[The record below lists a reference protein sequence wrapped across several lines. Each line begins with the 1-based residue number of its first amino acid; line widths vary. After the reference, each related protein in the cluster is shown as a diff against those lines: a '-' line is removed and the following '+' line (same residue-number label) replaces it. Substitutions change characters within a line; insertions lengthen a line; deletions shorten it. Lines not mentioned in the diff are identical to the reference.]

1 MQPNKDILLI
11 YLPGAMLSGKDYQ
24 SIFTSLQQL
33 QSYHQQAGINLF
45 LVCPP
50 VNWMVLASLPAAGP
64 GDGGIHQVN
73 AAGED
78 AFNAALEAA
87 VNAGFKPDK
96 TFSGKINNAYVAM
109 HSIAAMWA
117 MQAPMKRSAGVAFI
131 GASIV
136 TQPGFSWPGVHDFPQ
151 PVLHIWG
158 SMDGQYR
165 STRAA
170 LVVADAA
177 QTIAQLGPIRAAA
190 QNPLLLVPGMNHAQQ
205 SNGIPNVA
213 RGDLLPDQVSSLEG
227 AGKEIAMALSAFIIA
242 NNAPSSSSL
251 LSSSSSSSGLEAKSK
266 ALMTLKAM
274 TSNTIDTLSPYL
286 AALGRALPTTEGEGE
301 GSSLLFSSFARGA
314 EAASPPSQAYAA
326 HPGEIA
332 TAKSFCEYA
341 QRRCLQAAA
350 AAGAGTM
357 EGDPMLENI
366 HVTAIVHTSLENF
379 IRSQPRIYSPI
390 ITTNIAGSSN
400 KNGDGNTG
408 NNNKTGDGNTER
420 NSSNSSS
427 SSLDSKWV
435 LQVHCYLRREW
446 LEPNSESWLKN
457 SSPEYYLKLK
467 KGVAV
472 GLEMK
477 RRKEE
482 EEGEEEGKKEE
493 EGDDAK
499 TWGGEEEEGIV
510 SAAELHRELYNAALS
525 EVSPVFGD
533 VYTKRGRVLEFGKD
547 RDVSREIDNPI
558 DWMVKFHNEV
568 VGGGGVLISP
578 KVSTEICV
586 EKGSNING
594 KGEMRKFYGN
604 HYIKVK
610 SKAWFHEWIMVD
622 GLRG

>member
-1 MQPNKDILLI
+1 
-11 YLPGAMLSGKDYQ
+11 
-24 SIFTSLQQL
+24 
-33 QSYHQQAGINLF
+33 
-45 LVCPP
+45 
-50 VNWMVLASLPAAGP
+50 MVLASLPAAGP
-64 GDGGIHQVN
+64 DDGGIDQVN

-117 MQAPMKRSAGVAFI
+117 MHAPMKRSAGVAFI

-170 LVVADAA
+170 LVAADAA

-213 RGDLLPDQVSSLEG
+213 RGDLLPDHDSSTLEG
-227 AGKEIAMALSAFIIA
+227 AGKEIATALSSFIIA
-242 NNAPSSSSL
+242 NSAPSL
-251 LSSSSSSSGLEAKSK
+251 SSSSSGLEAKSK
-266 ALMTLKAM
+266 ALMTLQAM
-274 TSNTIDTLSPYL
+274 TSNAINTLLPYL
-286 AALGRALPTTEGEGE
+286 TALGRALPTTDGEDE

-314 EAASPPSQAYAA
+314 EAAGPPSQAYAA
-326 HPGEIA
+326 HPGEIE

-350 AAGAGTM
+350 AAGGGGGGAGTM
-357 EGDPMLENI
+357 EGDPMLEII
-366 HVTAIVHTSLENF
+366 HVTAVVHTSLENF

-390 ITTNIAGSSN
+390 TTTNNI
-400 KNGDGNTG
+400 NTH
-408 NNNKTGDGNTER
+408 
-420 NSSNSSS
+420 SV
-427 SSLDSKWV
+427 DSKWV

-446 LEPNSESWLKN
+446 LEPNAESWLKN

-472 GLEMK
+472 CLEMK

-482 EEGEEEGKKEE
+482 EEEAEGGGGGGGGG
-493 EGDDAK
+493 GDDAK
-499 TWGGEEEEGIV
+499 TGRGGEEEGIV

-525 EVSPVFGD
+525 EVCPVFRD
-533 VYTKRGRVLEFGKD
+533 VYIKRGRVLEFGED

-586 EKGSNING
+586 EKGSNG
-594 KGEMRKFYGN
+594 KGEMGKFYGN